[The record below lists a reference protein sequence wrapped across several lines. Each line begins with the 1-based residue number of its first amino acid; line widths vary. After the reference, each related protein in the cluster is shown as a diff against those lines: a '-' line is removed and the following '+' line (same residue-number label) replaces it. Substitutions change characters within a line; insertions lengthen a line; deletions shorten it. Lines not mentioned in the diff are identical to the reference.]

1 MEEDMVTKTLT
12 SDIIQINDHAI
23 SYDANNENWIIDPGV
38 LAESKNLSA
47 VYSNGFSN
55 NTLDNYGKV
64 VADSPNETGVYLND
78 GNAAITNETGAEI
91 YGTLRGVFINGG
103 GTSVVNNLGRIIG
116 ASNAGDVSGGL
127 TVSAGVE
134 FSEQTRGVLLDN
146 HGYIFGGDYGVY
158 NLSNFSGGTIDNFKT
173 IKSNGDGIYLVTEYK
188 LETHITNATRGVIS
202 GGTDS
207 ILLATGQL
215 HLVNHGTLTGNFVD
229 ETTEDNVIINTGKI
243 KGEVFFGYGNDVF
256 NGKGGTSGAIFAGG
270 GGNDHIIAGNGNV
283 KMHVGGGNSTF
294 TAGPGHDSFIFDSFL
309 FGQVEKITNFNPA
322 LDKIVLSEAHF
333 PGVGPIGVPLPAADF
348 HIGTHAVTGSQH
360 IIYDANNGFLF
371 FDPDGT
377 GMDPQVHFATVSP
390 HLALSHIA
398 FLVEA

>member
-1 MEEDMVTKTLT
+1 MVTKTLT
-12 SDIIQINDHAI
+12 HDSVQIGFHAI
-23 SYDANNENWIIDPGV
+23 EYDANNETWIVDPYV
-38 LAESKNLSA
+38 RAYSQDLSA
-47 VYSNGFSN
+47 IYSNGFAN
-55 NTLDNYGKV
+55 NTLDNYGKIR
-64 VADSPNETGVYLND
+64 AEASNETGVYLND
-78 GNAAITNETGAEI
+78 GNSSITNEVGGSIFGA
-91 YGTLRGVFINGG
+91 LRGVFIAGH
-103 GTSVVNNLGRIIG
+103 GTSHVNNFGTIIG
-116 ASNAGDVSGGL
+116 ASNAGDPVGYHA
-127 TVSAGVE
+127 SAGVE
-134 FSEQTRGVLLDN
+134 FDIQTGVGLNN
-146 HGYIFGGDYGVY
+146 HGYIFGDDYGVA
-158 NLSNFSGGTIDNFKT
+158 NFSDYSGGTIDNFKT
-173 IKSNGDGIYLVTEYK
+173 IKSNGDGIYLDTMYN
-188 LETHITNATRGVIS
+188 LETHITNTTKSIIS
-202 GGTDS
+202 GGIDS

-229 ETTEDNVIINTGKI
+229 ETTENNVIINTGKI
-243 KGEVFFGYGNDVF
+243 KGEVFFGCGNDVF

-390 HLALSHIA
+390 HLALNHIA